1 MTDIDVTDPDLID
14 LIAQF
19 DVFANAYL
27 RGEVRRCLEIFGHA
41 DDFTLF
47 PPYGEAIHGADVSDE
62 AIAITSDYF
71 RGGQAALE
79 VHAAHRSGD
88 LAVLA
93 LVERQHGVIGD
104 YPDQDLSLRV
114 TMVFRRE
121 NGRWLLVHRHADP
134 LAHGI
139 GMDRLVELFR
149 G

>member
-1 MTDIDVTDPDLID
+1 MRMTSP
-14 LIAQF
+14 F
-19 DVFANAYL
+19 
-27 RGEVRRCLEIFGHA
+27 
-41 DDFTLF
+41 
-47 PPYGEAIHGADVSDE
+47 S
-62 AIAITSDYF
+62 
-71 RGGQAALE
+71 
-79 VHAAHRSGD
+79 
-88 LAVLA
+88 

-104 YPDQDLSLRV
+104 DPDQDLSLRV